1 MAGVAETMSLGRPVL
16 PPEVIAL
23 KDAAGVAVSGSLD
36 SASALNPAATHA
48 KPGCSSW
55 PTPTT
60 RLGWARSMIWSRSNF
75 GSLADTGC
83 GVAPAFQTAKLAMKN
98 SMPFGRAMVT

>member
-23 KDAAGVAVSGSLD
+23 KDAAGAAAIGSLD
-36 SASALNPAATHA
+36 SASALNPSGAQA
-48 KPGCSSW
+48 KLGCSPSA
-55 PTPTT
+55 TPTT
-60 RLGWARSMIWSRSNF
+60 RLGWARSMIWSRSNL

>member
-1 MAGVAETMSLGRPVL
+1 MSLGRPVL
-16 PPEVIAL
+16 PPEVMAL
-23 KDAAGVAVSGSLD
+23 NDVAGAAAMGSLD

-55 PTPTT
+55 LTPTT
-60 RLGWARSMIWSRSNF
+60 RLGWASSMIWSRSNL

-98 SMPFGRAMVT
+98 SMPFGSAMVT